1 MRQNRINLSS
11 RPFANRRLFWL
22 GFVVVVGLCVVSGM
36 WIRRTK
42 ASALARIADL
52 EAQMNSRREQVERIK
67 REEEERQ
74 KKESKIFL
82 TEQDS
87 YQLAAARQLIMRKS
101 FAWDRMIG
109 DLERFVPHYAR
120 ILTIKVNGIARDDNG
135 VIASLELSALGKSPG
150 ELTEMM
156 TDFGKSDGLFEV
168 GDANQGEM
176 TETGETPFT
185 LDLQYHQRTGGGQ

>member
-1 MRQNRINLSS
+1 MRQHRINLSS

-22 GFVVVVGLCVVSGM
+22 GFLCVVGLCVVSGM
-36 WIRRTK
+36 WISRAK

-52 EAQMNSRREQVERIK
+52 EAQMNSRKAEVERIK

-101 FAWDRMIG
+101 FAWDKMIG
-109 DLERFVPHYAR
+109 DLERFVPHNAR

-156 TDFGKSDGLFEV
+156 TDFGKSEGIFEV

-185 LDLQYHQRTGGGQ
+185 LDLEYHQRGGGGQ

>member
-1 MRQNRINLSS
+1 MRQNRINLSG
-11 RPFANRRLFWL
+11 RPFTNHRLFWL
-22 GFVVVVGLCVVSGM
+22 GIVCVVGLCVVSGL
-36 WIRRTK
+36 WISRTK
-42 ASALARIADL
+42 AASLTRIADL
-52 EAQMNSRREQVERIK
+52 EAQMNSRRELVERIK

-74 KKESKIFL
+74 KKEAKIFL

-101 FAWDRMIG
+101 FAWDKMVG
-109 DLERFVPHYAR
+109 DLERFVPHNAR
-120 ILTIKVNGIARDDNG
+120 ILTIRVNGIARSDNG
-135 VIASLELSALGKSPG
+135 VVASLELSALGKSPA

-156 TDFGKSDGLFEV
+156 TELGKSEGLFEV

-185 LDLQYHQRTGGGQ
+185 LELEYHQRGGGGQ

>member
-1 MRQNRINLSS
+1 
-11 RPFANRRLFWL
+11 
-22 GFVVVVGLCVVSGM
+22 
-36 WIRRTK
+36 
-42 ASALARIADL
+42 
-52 EAQMNSRREQVERIK
+52 MNSRRELVERIK

-74 KKESKIFL
+74 KKEAKIFL

-101 FAWDRMIG
+101 FAWDKMVG
-109 DLERFVPHYAR
+109 DLERFVPHNAR
-120 ILTIKVNGIARDDNG
+120 ILTIRVNGIARSDNG
-135 VIASLELSALGKSPG
+135 VVASLELSALGKSPA

-156 TDFGKSDGLFEV
+156 TELGKSEGLFEV

-185 LDLQYHQRTGGGQ
+185 LELEYHQRGGGGQ